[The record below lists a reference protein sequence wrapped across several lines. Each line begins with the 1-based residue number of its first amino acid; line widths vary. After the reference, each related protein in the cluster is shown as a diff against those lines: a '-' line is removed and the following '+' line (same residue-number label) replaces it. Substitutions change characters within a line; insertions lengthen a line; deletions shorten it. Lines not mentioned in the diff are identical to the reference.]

1 MTDCVGSTDAAGV
14 ICQGNK
20 SCTCHASSQ
29 NTLARDFGLGH
40 MTGAMSFYNWFIQI
54 CYCKSINAHV
64 KSSYVMLVHRCT
76 LPYTTGY
83 LKSLCLNIFYSATTT
98 AAGNCSDGSLRLKS
112 GTSALNG
119 RVELCLNNAWGTI
132 CDLGFSTDAAT
143 VICRQ
148 LGFAN
153 TSKQEGV
160 CLCCAC
166 VQCVVCVCTV
176 M

>member
-1 MTDCVGSTDAAGV
+1 
-14 ICQGNK
+14 
-20 SCTCHASSQ
+20 
-29 NTLARDFGLGH
+29 
-40 MTGAMSFYNWFIQI
+40 MTGAMAFLQTYYS
-54 CYCKSINAHV
+54 KSIYSHV

-83 LKSLCLNIFYSATTT
+83 VMSLCLNIFYSAGTT

-160 CLCCAC
+160 CLCCVC